1 MSASNNLIESTD
13 LALFTDFYQLTMVQA
28 YWEEGLQD
36 KAVFDLFVRRLPEG
50 RHYLLAAGLEDA
62 LEFLQ
67 NVRFDEDAI
76 RYLDSLG
83 TFSSRFLR
91 ALRDFRFQG
100 DVYAVAE
107 GTPVFADEPIVEV
120 EAPIA
125 QAQLVE
131 TFLMNQIH
139 FQTLMASKA
148 ARVVEAAR
156 GRTLVDFGTRRMH
169 GTDAALKAAR
179 AFHIAGVDA
188 TSNVA
193 AGRRLDIP
201 VSGTM
206 AHSYIQAH
214 DDEYSAFKAFCGVHP
229 ETILLVDTYDT
240 LQGVRHVVRLA
251 GELGEDFKVRGI
263 RLDSGDLAEL
273 ARQSRAILDRAGLQ
287 QVEIFASSSL
297 DEQSI
302 KELLD
307 SGAPIDGFG
316 VGTRMGVSADAPY
329 LDIAY
334 KLVGYAGK
342 GRIKLSTSKKH
353 LPSRKQVYRLEKG
366 GKASYDVLA
375 LQEES
380 SPGRPL
386 LQPVM
391 KSGRRLDSASPTLRD
406 CRLRAR
412 GEIERLP
419 ARLRSLDALAEPYE
433 VRVSDALK
441 EARDALQQELEQ
453 KQHRHL
459 PT

>member
-1 MSASNNLIESTD
+1 MPASNNLFESTD
-13 LALFTDFYQLTMVQA
+13 LALFTDFYQLTMMQA
-28 YWEEGLQD
+28 YFEEGLQD
-36 KAVFDLFVRRLPEG
+36 KAVFDLFVRRLPPG
-50 RHYLLAAGLEDA
+50 RRFLLAAGLEDA
-62 LEFLQ
+62 LDFLE
-67 NVRFDEDAI
+67 NVSFGPDAI
-76 RYLDSLG
+76 RYLESLG
-83 TFSSRFLR
+83 TFSPRFLR
-91 ALRDFRFQG
+91 ALSGFRFEG

-107 GTPVFADEPIVEV
+107 GTPVFADEPLVEV

-156 GRTLVDFGTRRMH
+156 GRTVVDFATRRMH

-179 AFHIAGVDA
+179 AFYIAGVDA

-193 AGRRLDIP
+193 AGRRWGIP

-214 DDEYSAFKAFCGVHP
+214 DDEYSAFRAFCRVHP

-240 LQGVRHVVRLA
+240 LRGVGHVVRLA
-251 GELGEDFKVRGI
+251 EELGEDFKVRGI
-263 RLDSGDLAEL
+263 RLDSGDLGEL
-273 ARQSRAILDRAGLQ
+273 ARRSRAMLDRAGLQ

-297 DEQSI
+297 DEGSI

-342 GRIKLSTSKKH
+342 GSIKLSPSKKH
-353 LPSRKQVYRLEKG
+353 LPSRKQVYRVEEG
-366 GKASYDVLA
+366 GQALYDVLA
-375 LQEES
+375 LES
-380 SPGRPL
+380 ESMAGRPL
-386 LQPVM
+386 LQAVM
-391 KSGRRLDSASPTLRD
+391 KSGRRLGSASPPLRD
-406 CRLRAR
+406 CRRRAR
-412 GEIERLP
+412 QEIERLP
-419 ARLRSLDALAEPYE
+419 KRLRSLDARGQPYP
-433 VRVSDALK
+433 VRVSGSLEK
-441 EARDALQQELEQ
+441 AREALQQELQ
-453 KQHRHL
+453 RKQLKHL